1 MNPFHGVA
9 AVFRLQFHAYG
20 AGAAG
25 QGGDH
30 GRTRADE
37 GVEDDPAPR
46 AAAVEARPM
55 RPVARVLG
63 EQEYV
68 LKGPPGPVAGRGLRD
83 GCGALPDNGTAQ
95 GPAVVL
101 QSERDS
107 PPYADERFPWQPQTR
122 AVYGAQVLPHHL
134 PAVVFVV
141 PAVRAALRRVVG
153 VAEIQEERPGGVER
167 AP

>member
-37 GVEDDPAPR
+37 GGEDDPAPR
-46 AAAVEARPM
+46 AAAVEAPLYELDRVRREVRAGILGTGDDLPDILFADEARPVK
-55 RPVARVLG
+55 PVARVLG

-101 QSERDS
+101 QSERDA
-107 PPYADERFPWQPQTR
+107 PRYADERLPWQPQTR
-122 AVYGAQVLPHHL
+122 AVY
-134 PAVVFVV
+134 
-141 PAVRAALRRVVG
+141 R
-153 VAEIQEERPGGVER
+153 
-167 AP
+167 